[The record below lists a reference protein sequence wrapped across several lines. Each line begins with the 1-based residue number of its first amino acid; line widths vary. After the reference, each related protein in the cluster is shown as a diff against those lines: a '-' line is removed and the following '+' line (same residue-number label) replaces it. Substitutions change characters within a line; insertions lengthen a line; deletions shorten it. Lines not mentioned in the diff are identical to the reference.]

1 MEKKKER
8 MGKEGER
15 GRQILIAS
23 MLATSTS
30 SPVEVR
36 EGSEKCGLLSTPP
49 MSSTLVRGQEEEN
62 PPINSFSATASASV
76 SRTGRPF
83 TTREVMPGCEC

>member
-1 MEKKKER
+1 MLKRKGRRGRGK
-8 MGKEGER
+8 MGKKRGWGKRVKR

-36 EGSEKCGLLSTPP
+36 EGSEK
-49 MSSTLVRGQEEEN
+49 
-62 PPINSFSATASASV
+62 
-76 SRTGRPF
+76 
-83 TTREVMPGCEC
+83 